1 MDLYSNYERNYIK
14 KENSEQLNTWQIMA
28 NRLKSFWRLAS
39 IYSENKMKN
48 SLDIVGKNR
57 EVLVEI
63 VLFFRLIGAL
73 R

>member
-1 MDLYSNYERNYIK
+1 
-14 KENSEQLNTWQIMA
+14 
-28 NRLKSFWRLAS
+28 
-39 IYSENKMKN
+39 MKN
-48 SLDIVGKNR
+48 SLDIVGKTG